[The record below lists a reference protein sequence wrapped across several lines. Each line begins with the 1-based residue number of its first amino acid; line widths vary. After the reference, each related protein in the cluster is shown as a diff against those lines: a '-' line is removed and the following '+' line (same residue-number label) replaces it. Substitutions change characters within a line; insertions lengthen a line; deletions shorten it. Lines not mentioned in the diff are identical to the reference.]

1 MDEFKK
7 KLKRFTPIR
16 YHLTSRILMI
26 IIPIL
31 VALGVIDYF
40 RTEMDM
46 MSNFLGAK
54 EQAESAILHAV
65 KMAESAYT
73 LYSATLDKSMEQ
85 AFSAFLESY
94 ENAGRDPGKMDLGSL
109 KETLGGKMDL
119 YIIDENNIVVQTT
132 YPTDQGLDFKTFPDL
147 GEYLN
152 TVRQG
157 SGYASHRITPEI
169 RTGKLRK
176 YAYMPTPDQKYIL
189 ELGLVS
195 DEFNE
200 IVKELNYLKIAREL
214 INSYPHL
221 NDIRVFD
228 MNGHLIGDPDMN
240 TDEITREHIKNVAED
255 KMNLEIPADER
266 GASRTYLYVRSEG
279 GKYRMETTRVVEL
292 TWNTYLMDMELRN
305 KARSNLAVS
314 VIAIIGSVIM
324 TLYISGRISQP
335 LHKIVRDVVTI
346 ARGDLDHKIEVKEE
360 NELKILEQSI
370 NMMVNTIKDNMRKIR
385 QYSENLEEKVKERTH
400 RLEEANDQLEL
411 FVYSVTHDLRAP
423 LSKIENLCTIL
434 LEEHGK
440 DLNSECRAQ
449 AEKIYV
455 ESRRMDKLIIDLL
468 AYGRMS
474 RMEIQMEQVDSKA
487 AIYRALS
494 QLELKI
500 NEKDA
505 EISIKG
511 DIPDV
516 LAHALTLQEILAN
529 LISNAIKYT
538 APGVKPRIVIR
549 AEEKGGKV
557 RIFVEDN
564 GIGIDPQYHEKI
576 FMLFERLHT
585 VEEYPGTG
593 VGLAIVKKGIEK
605 VWGKAGLTSAPGKGS
620 SFWIELPVSA
630 RVEQDYGG

>member
-1 MDEFKK
+1 MEEIRK
-7 KLKRFTPIR
+7 KLKSFKPIR

-31 VALGVIDYF
+31 VAMAAIDYG
-40 RTEMDM
+40 RTKMDM
-46 MSNFLGAK
+46 MSNFLGTK
-54 EQAESAILHAV
+54 GQAESAILHAV

-73 LYSATLDKSMEQ
+73 LYSASLDKNMEQ
-85 AFSAFLESY
+85 SLAAFLKAF
-94 ENAGRDPGKMDLGSL
+94 ENADWDPGKIDLAQL

-119 YIIDENNIVVQTT
+119 YIIDENNIVIQTT
-132 YPTDQGLDFKTFPDL
+132 YPTDLGLDFKTFPDL

-152 TVRQG
+152 SIRQG

-176 YAYMPTPDQKYIL
+176 FGYMPTPDHKYIL

-200 IVKELNYLKIAREL
+200 IVKELDYVRIAREL
-214 INSYPHL
+214 TTSYPHL
-221 NDIRVFD
+221 NEIRVFD
-228 MNGHLIGDPDMN
+228 LNGHLIGDPEVN
-240 TDEITREHIKNVAED
+240 ADETTMEHIQKATEER
-255 KMNLEIPADER
+255 KNLEIPADEK
-266 GASRTYLYVRSEG
+266 GISRTYLYVHSEG
-279 GKYRMETTRVVEL
+279 EKYRIESTRIVEL
-292 TWNTYLMDMELRN
+292 AWNTQLMDMELGK

-314 VIAIIGSVIM
+314 VLAIIGSVIM
-324 TLYISGRISQP
+324 TLHISGRISQP
-335 LHKIVRDVVTI
+335 LHKIVLDVVTI

-370 NMMVNTIKDNMRKIR
+370 NMMVHTIKDNMRKIR

-411 FVYSVTHDLRAP
+411 FVYSVTHDLRSP
-423 LSKIENLCTIL
+423 LSKIENVCKIL

-440 DLNSECRAQ
+440 DLNPECRAQ
-449 AEKIYV
+449 AEKIFV

-474 RMEIQMEQVDSKA
+474 ILEIQLEKVDSKA

-494 QLELKI
+494 QLEAKI

-538 APGVKPRIVIR
+538 GPGAKPHVMIR
-549 AEEKGGKV
+549 AEERGGEV
-557 RIFVEDN
+557 RIYVEDN

-605 VWGKAGLTSAPGKGS
+605 IGGKLGLTSSLGKGS
-620 SFWIELPVSA
+620 RFWIELPAAPRIERS
-630 RVEQDYGG
+630 

>member
-1 MDEFKK
+1 
-7 KLKRFTPIR
+7 
-16 YHLTSRILMI
+16 
-26 IIPIL
+26 
-31 VALGVIDYF
+31 
-40 RTEMDM
+40 
-46 MSNFLGAK
+46 
-54 EQAESAILHAV
+54 
-65 KMAESAYT
+65 
-73 LYSATLDKSMEQ
+73 
-85 AFSAFLESY
+85 
-94 ENAGRDPGKMDLGSL
+94 
-109 KETLGGKMDL
+109 
-119 YIIDENNIVVQTT
+119 
-132 YPTDQGLDFKTFPDL
+132 
-147 GEYLN
+147 
-152 TVRQG
+152 
-157 SGYASHRITPEI
+157 
-169 RTGKLRK
+169 
-176 YAYMPTPDQKYIL
+176 
-189 ELGLVS
+189 
-195 DEFNE
+195 
-200 IVKELNYLKIAREL
+200 
-214 INSYPHL
+214 
-221 NDIRVFD
+221 
-228 MNGHLIGDPDMN
+228 
-240 TDEITREHIKNVAED
+240 
-255 KMNLEIPADER
+255 
-266 GASRTYLYVRSEG
+266 
-279 GKYRMETTRVVEL
+279 METTRVVEL

-605 VWGKAGLTSAPGKGS
+605 VGGKAGLTSAPGKGS
-620 SFWIELPVSA
+620 SFWIELPRSP
-630 RVEQDYGG
+630 RTEKS

>member
-1 MDEFKK
+1 MEEFKK

-16 YHLTSRILMI
+16 YHLTFGILMI

-31 VALGVIDYF
+31 VALAVIDYA
-40 RTEMDM
+40 RTKMDM
-46 MSNFLGAK
+46 MSNFLSAK

-73 LYSATLDKSMEQ
+73 LYSTSLDKNMEQ
-85 AFSAFLESY
+85 SLTMFLEAFK
-94 ENAGRDPGKMDLGSL
+94 NAGGDPGKIDLAQL
-109 KETLGGKMDL
+109 KGKLGGKMDL
-119 YIIDENNIVVQTT
+119 YIIDENNIVIQTT
-132 YPTDQGLDFKTFPDL
+132 YPTDLGLDFKTFPDL

-152 TVRQG
+152 TIRQG

-169 RTGKLRK
+169 RTGRLRK
-176 YAYMPTPDQKYIL
+176 FGYMPTPDHKYIL

-200 IVKELNYLKIAREL
+200 IVKELNYMRIAREL
-214 INSYPHL
+214 IITYPHL
-221 NDIRVFD
+221 NEIFVFD
-228 MNGHLIGDPDMN
+228 INGHLIGDPELNADKTTM
-240 TDEITREHIKNVAED
+240 EHIKKVVEE
-255 KMNLEIPADER
+255 KKNLEIPADVR
-266 GASRTYLYVRSEG
+266 GISRTYLYVHSEEE
-279 GKYRMETTRVVEL
+279 KYRIETTRVVKL
-292 TWNTYLMDMELRN
+292 TWNTHLMDMELRK

-314 VIAIIGSVIM
+314 AIAIIGSVIM
-324 TLYISGRISQP
+324 TLHISGRISQP
-335 LHKIVRDVVTI
+335 IHKIVRDVVTI
-346 ARGDLDHKIEVKEE
+346 ARGNLEHKIEVNEN

-370 NMMVNTIKDNMRKIR
+370 NMMVNTIKDNMLKIR
-385 QYSENLEEKVKERTH
+385 HYGENLEEKVKERTH
-400 RLEEANDQLEL
+400 KLEEANDQLEL

-423 LSKIENLCTIL
+423 LSKIDSVCNSL

-440 DLNSECRAQ
+440 NLNSECLAL

-474 RMEIQMEQVDSKA
+474 RTEIQLDKVETKTV
-487 AIYRALS
+487 IYQALS
-494 QLELKI
+494 QLEAKI

-516 LAHALTLQEILAN
+516 EAHALTLQEILAN
-529 LISNAIKYT
+529 LISNAIKYV
-538 APGVKPRIVIR
+538 AHGVKPHVEIR

-557 RIFVEDN
+557 KIFVEDN

-585 VEEYPGTG
+585 MEEYPGTG

-605 VWGKAGLTSAPGKGS
+605 MGGRVGLTSALGKGS
-620 SFWIELPVSA
+620 SFWIELSA
-630 RVEQDYGG
+630 AARTEKSLSM